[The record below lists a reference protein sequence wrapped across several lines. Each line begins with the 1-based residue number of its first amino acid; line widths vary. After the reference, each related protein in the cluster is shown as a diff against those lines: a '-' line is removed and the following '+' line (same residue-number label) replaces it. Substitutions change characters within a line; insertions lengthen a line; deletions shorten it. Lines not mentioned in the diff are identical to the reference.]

1 LASAIDAIA
10 INDWITFVAKPI
22 MDAMKTTL
30 LIALGL
36 ALVGTATWAMSDT
49 HAAALNTAPAAT
61 VVAPPVAAAA
71 GNTTILPYGAM
82 DHDAAASVA
91 AILPYGAM
99 TTDASNTAEAIPPYG
114 VMHHVAA
121 DESATVLPYGA
132 VGPRAAP

>member
-1 LASAIDAIA
+1 M
-10 INDWITFVAKPI
+10 V
-22 MDAMKTTL
+22 AMKITL

-49 HAAALNTAPAAT
+49 HAAALSAAPGATA
-61 VVAPPVAAAA
+61 APLAAAA
-71 GNTTILPYGAM
+71 VGNTTILPYGAM
-82 DHDAAASVA
+82 AHDATVPVT

-121 DESATVLPYGA
+121 DAPATVLPYGA